1 MITFHC
7 EVNEARTNPRLYR
20 QRNCVRPVGAFDLA
34 SFEGGWILLGELRL
48 IDRSEMPQAFVERLA
63 WRAAIAF
70 ILFLIL
76 LYCTLAALVAGG
88 FYRLEL

>member
-1 MITFHC
+1 
-7 EVNEARTNPRLYR
+7 
-20 QRNCVRPVGAFDLA
+20 
-34 SFEGGWILLGELRL
+34 
-48 IDRSEMPQAFVERLA
+48 MPQAIVERLA

-70 ILFLIL
+70 IVFLIL